1 MPIKS
6 KKQASYLKRN
16 KPSVYRKL
24 ANPKYKKK
32 TKPYKKKK
40 KKHLKEWRLYI
51 NII

>member
-6 KKQASYLKRN
+6 KKQTTYLRVN

-32 TKPYKKKK
+32 TYTKKKK
-40 KKHLKEWRLYI
+40 K
-51 NII
+51 